1 MKFLFGFLVWEN
13 KNNFKDIVASCLFS
27 SKGHVVSSQ
36 VHVDDI
42 KSYFLV
48 MIQGFDIW
56 GFRRKYNE

>member
-1 MKFLFGFLVWEN
+1 LVWEN

-56 GFRRKYNE
+56 GFRRKYHE